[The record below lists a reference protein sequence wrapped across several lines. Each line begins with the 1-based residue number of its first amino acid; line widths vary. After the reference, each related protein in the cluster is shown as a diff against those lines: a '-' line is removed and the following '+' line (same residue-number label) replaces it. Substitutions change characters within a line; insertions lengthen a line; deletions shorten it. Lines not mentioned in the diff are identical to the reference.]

1 MKQTSQVKV
10 RTHLHDRMKEIAKR
24 NGNTI
29 TEEYEKIIT
38 LHIQNETQNQILAES
53 QIETLINKKLNNID
67 EHISSYLGKI
77 DKELS
82 VLYTT
87 EVLTLQKILSVHA
100 DTDISVE
107 DLMTYLEDKAKKT
120 YKRSRGKN
128 KVLNTSKEKS

>member
-38 LHIQNETQNQILAES
+38 MHIQNETQNQILAES

-82 VLYTT
+82 ILYTT

-107 DLMTYLEDKAKKT
+107 DLMTYLEEKAIKT
-120 YKRSRGKN
+120 YKRSRGK
-128 KVLNTSKEKS
+128 K

>member
-38 LHIQNETQNQILAES
+38 MHIQNETQNQILAES

-67 EHISSYLGKI
+67 EHISSYLG
-77 DKELS
+77 
-82 VLYTT
+82 
-87 EVLTLQKILSVHA
+87 
-100 DTDISVE
+100 
-107 DLMTYLEDKAKKT
+107 
-120 YKRSRGKN
+120 
-128 KVLNTSKEKS
+128 